1 MKKSEHAA
9 ALKAAQEELARL
21 QAITPEDDVP
31 LMVLPACKHAANF
44 ANYFWLCG
52 DMQAIPAH
60 DTGGEPDS
68 RLWNCGNYMESA
80 EQAEGYGIAFSTM
93 MLMRRQPGVVANLKI
108 ASTADWRYLI
118 TVDGSEVRVGQVSGT
133 YHSHCM
139 FPQFASHKEA
149 QAAIKAVGEKAI
161 VHTARFLS
169 GAITK

>member
-21 QAITPEDDVP
+21 QTITPEDDVP
-31 LMVLPACKHAANF
+31 LMVLPAHRHTTNSF
-44 ANYFWLCG
+44 AYFWLSG
-52 DMQAIPAH
+52 EMQAVRAH
-60 DTGGEPDS
+60 DTDGRIDS

-80 EQAEGYGIAFSTM
+80 AQTEGYGIAFSTM
-93 MLMRRQPGVVANLKI
+93 LLMRRQPGVVANLKI
-108 ASTADWRYLI
+108 AGTADWRYLI

-139 FPQFASHKEA
+139 FPQFASYKAAE
-149 QAAIKAVGEKAI
+149 AAIKAVGEKAI

-169 GAITK
+169 GAVSK

>member
-31 LMVLPACKHAANF
+31 LMVLPARKHAANF

-52 DMQAIPAH
+52 DMRAVHAH

-80 EQAEGYGIAFSTM
+80 AQTEGYGIAFSTM
-93 MLMRRQPGVVANLKI
+93 LLMRRQPGIVANLDTPN
-108 ASTADWRYLI
+108 APEWRYMVL
-118 TVDGSEVRVGQVSGT
+118 VNGAEVQVRQVAGAH
-133 YHSHCM
+133 HSAYM
-139 FPQFASHKEA
+139 FPSFASRKEA
-149 QAAIKAVGEKAI
+149 EAAIKAVGEKAI
-161 VHTARFLS
+161 AHTARFLS
-169 GAITK
+169 GAVSK